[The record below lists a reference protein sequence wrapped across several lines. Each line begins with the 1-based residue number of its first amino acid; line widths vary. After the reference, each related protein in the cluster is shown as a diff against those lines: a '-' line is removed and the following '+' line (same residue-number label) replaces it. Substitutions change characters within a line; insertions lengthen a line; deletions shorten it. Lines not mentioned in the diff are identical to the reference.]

1 MLAYFVVVF
10 SLIGVGLFKILS
22 MKSDLPPGLPLG
34 FDEKPKPG
42 MRLIQKLKELIR
54 KIIRDKVRTFI
65 LPQHLLGPFICHE
78 IKFILYLLEVLGP
91 PIGLIHLDLDSNS

>member
-10 SLIGVGLFKILS
+10 SLIGVGIFKVLS

-54 KIIRDKVRTFI
+54 KIIRDKVRMVHKVVG
-65 LPQHLLGPFICHE
+65 LVSANMLRWSGWNPKCH
-78 IKFILYLLEVLGP
+78 I
-91 PIGLIHLDLDSNS
+91 

>member
-10 SLIGVGLFKILS
+10 SLIGVGIFKLLS

-42 MRLIQKLKELIR
+42 MRLVQKLKELIR
-54 KIIRDKVRTFI
+54 KIIRDKVRIFT
-65 LPQHLLGPFICHE
+65 LKCHSE
-78 IKFILYLLEVLGP
+78 TSIPLVVGIVTL
-91 PIGLIHLDLDSNS
+91 SR